1 MARPVTSSSPPAS
14 DRLAIVVVNYRSH
27 ALLEAN
33 LAPLARAVPE
43 AGVVVVDNYSSPA
56 ERAAI
61 DEQARRHGWDAVLSE
76 HNAGFGAGMN
86 VGVRRALDL
95 GADAVLLLNPDATT
109 DAASLRLL
117 HRRVLENPMTL
128 VAPLIRTGEG
138 AVWFDGVDLC
148 LDDGR
153 MRSSRR
159 RDPEHVDRVEPWLT
173 GACLMVSA
181 HLWERL
187 GGFDES
193 FFLYWE
199 DVDLSHR
206 VRLAGGDLLVER
218 GALAV
223 HDEGATHDKDP
234 GRGDGRARSST
245 YYYFNIRNRL
255 LYAAKHLDARDQRRW
270 IRTAVP
276 AAAAILLQG
285 GRRQFLRPVAP
296 LSAAWRGTRDGLR
309 AVRDARGDHPTS
321 GHGRRRA

>member
-1 MARPVTSSSPPAS
+1 MTSLSHPPL

-27 ALLEAN
+27 ALLEVN

-43 AGVVVVDNYSSPA
+43 AIVVVVDNYSSPA

-61 DEQARRHGWDAVLSE
+61 EEQAAKHGWNPVLSAD
-76 HNAGFGAGMN
+76 NAGFGAGMN
-86 VGVRRALDL
+86 AGVRRALDL
-95 GADAVLLLNPDATT
+95 GAEAVLLLNPDATT

-117 HRRVLENPMTL
+117 HRRVLDSPLTL

-153 MRSSRR
+153 MRASRR
-159 RDPEHVDRVEPWLT
+159 RAAASADRVEPWLT

-181 HLWERL
+181 QLWERV

-206 VRLAGGDLLVER
+206 VRLAGGNLLVER
-218 GALAV
+218 AALAV
-223 HDEGATHDKDP
+223 HDEGGTHDREP
-234 GRGDGRARSST
+234 GADGGRAKSST

-255 LYAAKHLDARDQRRW
+255 LFAAKHLDERDRRRW
-270 IRTAVP
+270 VRTAVP

-285 GRRQFLRPVAP
+285 GRRQFVRPVAP

-309 AVRDARGDHPTS
+309 AVRDARDQPKS
-321 GHGRRRA
+321 GQGRRRA